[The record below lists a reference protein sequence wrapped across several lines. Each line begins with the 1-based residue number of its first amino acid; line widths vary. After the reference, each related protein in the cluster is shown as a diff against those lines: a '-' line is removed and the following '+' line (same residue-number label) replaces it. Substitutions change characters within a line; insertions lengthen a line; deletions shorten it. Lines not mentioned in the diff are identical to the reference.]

1 MYQIFFI
8 HSSVCGHLGCFHV
21 SRLFLEP
28 WIHIALDTPQNPC
41 LRTEFTV
48 YLEFPPNTDHRFLAT
63 SPLFTYL
70 LKRKKKLWVML
81 DCFTSFTFNVLWN
94 FHLSLLHLTSSPPFF
109 SSFLSS
115 FKAQLK
121 SSFSVVL
128 FPTLQSIWPSCLH
141 LQASLL
147 LLLLSADLILLSV
160 EVCREKGIRTGT
172 GGWDVKAY
180 WCWARVS
187 LDKTLRRS
195 QAPWPILTV
204 QWPPGSED
212 RLMIND
218 HGTKLQMTITTNF

>member
-1 MYQIFFI
+1 MSPDSFLSLGFILHLIPHRILVSWQNSLSTWSSPQIQTI
-8 HSSVCGHLGCFHV
+8 V
-21 SRLFLEP
+21 S
-28 WIHIALDTPQNPC
+28 WQ
-41 LRTEFTV
+41 
-48 YLEFPPNTDHRFLAT
+48 HRHY
-63 SPLFTYL
+63 SPICS
-70 LKRKKKLWVML
+70 RGKKKPWVML
-81 DCFTSFTFNVLWN
+81 DCFTSFTSNVLWN
-94 FHLSLLHLTSSPPFF
+94 FHLSMLHLTSSPPCF

-160 EVCREKGIRTGT
+160 EVCREKGIRTGRE
-172 GGWDVKAY
+172 GWDVKAY

-195 QAPWPILTV
+195 QVPRPVLTV

-212 RLMIND
+212 RLMINKWSWD
-218 HGTKLQMTITTNF
+218 